1 MEPVIGDQT
10 ADGDYLRF
18 TLSGVNVAFA
28 NAIRRT
34 FIGEVPTVVFRTTPH
49 DQNRADILVNTT
61 RMNNELLK
69 QRLSCIPI
77 HIGDTTFPIDDY
89 VVEIQKRND
98 SETIEYVT
106 TGDFRVRD
114 VKTDLY
120 LSEAETRRMF
130 PVNSLTGDHID
141 FARLR
146 PRVSDEIPGEELNMV
161 CGLSIGTA
169 KQDGAFNVA
178 STCAYGAT
186 VDAVAA
192 NAALTARLKELK
204 AAGEDKAAIDRIRSD
219 WQALEAKRYV
229 KPDSFDF
236 VIETVG
242 VFTNEELVLKACH
255 VVMDKLRSFQ
265 ELIEADGTTIQSLE
279 TENTIEFGYDVQ
291 LVNEDYTLGKVL
303 EYVMYSKHFGKALT
317 YCGFRKPHPHRS
329 ESFLRLGFKTETG
342 KPEVAAYLTN
352 AAAAAIV
359 VFERIASEFDVQ
371 Q

>member
-1 MEPVIGDQT
+1 MEPVISNQS
-10 ADGDYLRF
+10 ADGDHLRF
-18 TLSGVNVAFA
+18 TISGLNVAFA

-34 FIGEVPTVVFRTTPH
+34 IIGEVPTVVFRTSPH
-49 DQNRADILVNTT
+49 DQNRSEILVNTT

-77 HIGDTTFPIDDY
+77 HIQDTSFPIDDY
-89 VVEIQKRND
+89 VVEIQRRND
-98 SETIEYVT
+98 SEIIEYVT

-114 VKTDLY
+114 TKTDRY

-130 PVNSLTGDHID
+130 PVNSLTGYHID

-169 KQDGAFNVA
+169 KEDGAFNVA

-204 AAGEDKAAIDRIRSD
+204 AAGEDQAALDRMRTD

-236 VIETVG
+236 VLETIG

-255 VVMDKLRSFQ
+255 VVMDKLRTFQ
-265 ELIEADGTTIQSLE
+265 ELIEADGTIIRSLE
-279 TENTIEFGYDVQ
+279 TESTIEFGYDVQ

-303 EYVMYSKHFGKALT
+303 EYVMYSKHFGKTFT

-329 ESFLRLGFKTETG
+329 ESYLRLGFKAETG

-352 AAAAAIV
+352 AAAVAVV
-359 VFERIASEFDVQ
+359 VFERIAADFDTR
-371 Q
+371 

>member
-1 MEPVIGDQT
+1 MEPVISEQSV
-10 ADGDYLRF
+10 DGNYLRF
-18 TLSGVNVAFA
+18 TVSRINVAFA

-34 FIGEVPTVVFRTTPH
+34 IIGEVPTVVFRTSPH
-49 DQNRADILVNTT
+49 EQNRSEILVNTT

-77 HIGDTTFPIDDY
+77 HIQDTAFPIDDY
-89 VVEIQKRND
+89 VVEINRRND
-98 SETIEYVT
+98 SDMIEYVT
-106 TGDFRVRD
+106 TGDFRIRNT
-114 VKTDLY
+114 KTDRY

-130 PVNSLTGDHID
+130 PVDSLTGDHID

-146 PRVSDEIPGEELNMV
+146 PRISDEIPGEELNMV

-169 KQDGAFNVA
+169 KEDGAFNVA

-192 NAALTARLKELK
+192 NAALTARLKDLK
-204 AAGEDKAAIDRIRSD
+204 AAGEDQAALDRMRTD

-236 VIETVG
+236 VLETVG

-255 VVMDKLRSFQ
+255 VVMDKLRTFQ
-265 ELIEADGTTIQSLE
+265 DLIEADGTIIQSLE
-279 TENTIEFGYDVQ
+279 TSSTIEFGYDIH

-303 EYVMYSKHFGKALT
+303 EYVMYSKHFGKTLT
-317 YCGFRKPHPHRS
+317 YCGFSKPHPHRS
-329 ESFLRLGFKTETG
+329 ESYLRLGFKTETG
-342 KPEVAAYLTN
+342 KPEVGAYLSN
-352 AAAAAIV
+352 AAAVAIV
-359 VFERIASEFDVQ
+359 VFERIAVEFETR
-371 Q
+371 

>member
-1 MEPVIGDQT
+1 MEPIIGSQN

-18 TLSGVNVAFA
+18 TISGVNVSFA

-34 FIGEVPTVVFRTTPH
+34 IIGEVPTVVFRTSPH
-49 DQNRADILVNTT
+49 NQNRSEIHVNTT

-69 QRLSCIPI
+69 QRLSCVPI
-77 HIGDTTFPIDDY
+77 HIKDTAFPIDDY

-106 TGDFRVRD
+106 TGDFRIRD
-114 VKTDLY
+114 IKTDRY
-120 LSEAETRRMF
+120 LSDTETRRIF
-130 PVNSLTGDHID
+130 PVNAITGDHID

-146 PRVSDEIPGEELNMV
+146 PRISDEIPGEELNMI

-192 NAALTARLKELK
+192 NAALTARIKELK
-204 AAGEDKAAIDRIRSD
+204 AAGEDQATIDRMRKD
-219 WQALEAKRYV
+219 WLALEAKRYV
-229 KPDSFDF
+229 KPNSFDF
-236 VIETVG
+236 TIETLG
-242 VFTNEELVLKACH
+242 VFTNEELVFKACH
-255 VVMDKLRSFQ
+255 VVMDKLRAFQ
-265 ELIEADGTTIQSLE
+265 ELVEADSMVIQTLE
-279 TENTIEFGYDVQ
+279 EDNTIVFGYDIQ

-329 ESFLRLGFKTETG
+329 ESYLRLGFKAEVG
-342 KPEVAAYLTN
+342 KAEVATYLTS

-359 VFERIASEFDVQ
+359 VFDRIAGEFDTR
-371 Q
+371 

>member
-1 MEPVIGDQT
+1 MEPVISNQS
-10 ADGDYLRF
+10 ADGDNLRF
-18 TLSGVNVAFA
+18 TVSDLNVAFA

-34 FIGEVPTVVFRTTPH
+34 IIGEVPTVVFRTSPH
-49 DQNRADILVNTT
+49 EQNRSEILANTT

-77 HIGDTTFPIDDY
+77 HIQDTAFPIDDY
-89 VVEIQKRND
+89 VVEIQRRNT
-98 SETIEYVT
+98 SEVIEYVT

-114 VKTDLY
+114 TKTDRY
-120 LSEAETRRMF
+120 LSEAETQRMF
-130 PVNSLTGDHID
+130 PVNSLSGNHID

-146 PRVSDEIPGEELNMV
+146 PRISDEIPGEELNMV

-169 KQDGAFNVA
+169 KEDGAFNVA

-192 NAALTARLKELK
+192 NTALTIRLKELK
-204 AAGEDKAAIDRIRSD
+204 AVGEDQVAMDRMRAD

-229 KPDSFDF
+229 KPNSFDF
-236 VIETVG
+236 VLETIG

-255 VVMDKLRSFQ
+255 VVMDKLRTFQ
-265 ELIEADGTTIQSLE
+265 DLIEADGTVIQSLE
-279 TENTIEFGYDVQ
+279 TESTIEFGYNVH

-303 EYVMYSKHFGKALT
+303 EYVMYSKHFGKILT

-329 ESFLRLGFKTETG
+329 DSYLRLGFKAETG
-342 KPEVAAYLTN
+342 KPEVTAYLTN
-352 AAAAAIV
+352 AAAIAIV
-359 VFERIASEFDVQ
+359 VFERIAAEFETR
-371 Q
+371 